1 MWPPVPGAGRPLDNV
16 SWQGGGLAP
25 SRVPAL
31 ARTGG
36 ADALET
42 EARLAA
48 GQVLAAG
55 AEGPAFDLSAV
66 RIHADAEAGALTRTM
81 RAAAVTVGDDVYF
94 AAGRFRPDTRPGRAL
109 IAHELTH
116 VQQQRRDGT
125 LGPQLSPD
133 PPAQQPQTAGG
144 PAQQPQ
150 SPAAGTLQLP
160 WSDGDLSLFEVTSS
174 GIWFLVAVPMAKE
187 TDIRALIPK
196 LCAQI
201 LRDNKRILAPAFRVM
216 TCLIADVREVSS
228 EFVRWQGAPTIFL
241 KLTNATTETVA
252 HEMGH
257 ATLEAFAA
265 PAASGG
271 PTAAQAAADQ
281 EIRLR
286 FASLFVRLSQTTGGL
301 DMVDPEQWAP
311 GKWGKEH
318 PSKDTDEFFA
328 SAKAAYQTDRKAL
341 QASIDRA
348 ANTDNA
354 VGPLGKE
361 MMDLLDAAYGNAA
374 MPAQALTPA
383 QQKAAQQWLPHGP
396 DYDTDLETIAV
407 THVRPVSWLIHP
419 GTRPPL
425 PPTPQATKPSSVPAT
440 KQQ

>member
-1 MWPPVPGAGRPLDNV
+1 MWPPVPGIGRLVDTVP
-16 SWQGGGLAP
+16 WRARGLAP

-36 ADALET
+36 GDALET

-48 GQVLAAG
+48 GQELAAG

-66 RIHADAEAGALTRTM
+66 RVHADAEAGALTGAM

-116 VQQQRRDGT
+116 VEQQRRDGR
-125 LGPQLSPD
+125 LGLQLSPD
-133 PPAQQPQTAGG
+133 APAQQPQTAAG

-150 SPAAGTLQLP
+150 TAAAGSLQLP
-160 WSDGDLSLFEVTSS
+160 WSGQGYSLFEVTSS
-174 GIWFLVAVPMAKE
+174 GIWFLVAVPTAKE
-187 TDIRALIPK
+187 KDVRALIPK

-201 LRDNKRILAPAFRVM
+201 LSDNKRIRTPAFRVT
-216 TCLIADVREVSS
+216 TCLIADTAPDVPS
-228 EFVRWQGAPTIFL
+228 EFVRWQGVPTIFL
-241 KLTNATTETVA
+241 KLKDATPETVA

-257 ATLEAFAA
+257 ATLESFAA

-286 FASLFVRLSQTTGGL
+286 FASLFVRLGQTTGGL

-318 PSKDTDEFFA
+318 PSDNADEFFA
-328 SAKAAYQTDRKAL
+328 SAKAAYQIDRKGL
-341 QASIDRA
+341 QASIDKA
-348 ANTDNA
+348 AKSDKA

-361 MMDLLDAAYGNAA
+361 MIDLLDAVYGNAA
-374 MPAQALTPA
+374 MPAQALTSA
-383 QQKAAQQWLPHGP
+383 QLKAAQKWLPHGP
-396 DYDTDLETIAV
+396 DYDTDLETLAGTEIL
-407 THVRPVSWLIHP
+407 VSWLIHP
-419 GTRPPL
+419 STRPLVRPA
-425 PPTPQATKPSSVPAT
+425 PQATKPSSVPAT
-440 KQQ
+440 KQP